1 MAKPAVSEVA
11 DDVYVV
17 ACHPARSSTLLR
29 VSRDPSVEELAAIA
43 EFYRVFRCALVM
55 IKMQAGRGTASA
67 FGH

>member
-43 EFYRVFRCALVM
+43 EFYPVLRITPIIA
-55 IKMQAGRGTASA
+55 
-67 FGH
+67 